1 MKLALTYG
9 WRRLV
14 LSVAAIGLL
23 AAVPSAQAQT
33 WNLVWSDEFNGSSVN
48 TANWTFET
56 GGGGWGNQELENYTN
71 GSNASVAN
79 GVLTITARKTTTGS
93 CWYGTCQ
100 YTSTRMKT
108 QGKREIRYGRIEARM
123 QLPAGKGLWPA
134 FWMLGSNIGSVGWP
148 QCGELDIMENRGS
161 SPGSSSSAIHGPGY
175 SGATPFNHGTGISS
189 GGWNTYA
196 IEWSATQLRFLVN
209 GTVHYTVSKSTIQTR
224 GAWVFDQPFFIIMN
238 LAVGG
243 HFDGSPTSSTPFPAN
258 MNIDYVRVYQAGS
271 GTPTPTPGG
280 GVEITPG
287 AGGVSASSSDAN
299 VPANAVDN
307 SLSTRW
313 SASGDGQWLRL
324 DLGSVRAVS
333 HVRVAAYQGNLR
345 RNRFDIQVSSDNAA
359 WTTVLAG
366 AETSGTSTAEQTFD
380 FANVNARY
388 VRYVGHGATL
398 NAGGTSAWNS
408 VSEISVF
415 AP

>member
-1 MKLALTYG
+1 MKLAPTYG
-9 WRRLV
+9 WLRLV
-14 LSVAAIGLL
+14 LSVAAAGLL
-23 AAVPSAQAQT
+23 AASSAHAQT

-56 GGGGWGNQELENYTN
+56 GGGGWGNQELENYTS
-71 GSNASVAN
+71 GANASVAN
-79 GVLTITARKTTTGS
+79 GILTITARKTTTGS

-134 FWMLGSNIGSVGWP
+134 FWMLGSNIGSAGWP

-307 SLSTRW
+307 NVSTRW

-345 RNRFDIQVSSDNAA
+345 RNRFDIQVSSDNAT